1 MSGMGLIRQ
10 KLKVDWEQMHI
21 ESWRSVFSTV
31 VTTKLLNF
39 TSNIYLYVS
48 YCRQIWQGRTRNK

>member
-31 VTTKLLNF
+31 VTTKLKF
-39 TSNIYLYVS
+39 YI
-48 YCRQIWQGRTRNK
+48 